1 MLFVFHFSINFY
13 KTDKFYGELRSS
25 KERDVKWMSLNE
37 MKHGRMAESMKE
49 MLRVFLKE
57 EISEYY
63 GTKADEKWKF
73 ELK

>member
-1 MLFVFHFSINFY
+1 
-13 KTDKFYGELRSS
+13 
-25 KERDVKWMSLNE
+25 MSLNE

-49 MLRVFLKE
+49 MLRVFLEE
-57 EISEYY
+57 EISEYH

>member
-1 MLFVFHFSINFY
+1 M
-13 KTDKFYGELRSS
+13 
-25 KERDVKWMSLNE
+25 DVSESE

-49 MLRVFLKE
+49 MLRVFLEE

-73 ELK
+73 ELKIKSVFAVDFKQ